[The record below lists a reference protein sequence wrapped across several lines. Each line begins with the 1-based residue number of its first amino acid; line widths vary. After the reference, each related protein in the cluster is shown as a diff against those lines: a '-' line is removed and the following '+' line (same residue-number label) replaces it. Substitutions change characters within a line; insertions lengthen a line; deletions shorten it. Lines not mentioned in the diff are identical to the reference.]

1 MPCAT
6 PPMVGTSRAPSRR
19 SQARRSLVEPGRAAP
34 ALPGTPGA
42 GGTRC
47 RGGPER
53 RVPHFA
59 LRSRCLH
66 GDTALATLPRPE
78 SVSLGLCCHLGGGLG
93 RGDGAQGVRGTRSC
107 PQQDRASPAPL
118 LLPEAQAAP
127 HCIQGILSPQ
137 PCARCPQALGTEQPV
152 MPAMLTCLPCA
163 RGRGDRSA
171 AHQRQE
177 RVCPHQ

>member
-19 SQARRSLVEPGRAAP
+19 SQARRSLVEPS
-34 ALPGTPGA
+34 PGPLGLGERGA
-42 GGTRC
+42 VVVPNGG
-47 RGGPER
+47 
-53 RVPHFA
+53 
-59 LRSRCLH
+59 SR
-66 GDTALATLPRPE
+66 TLPSAPVACMGTQPWPRCHAPNPCPWGFAVTRGE
-78 SVSLGLCCHLGGGLG
+78 AWAVGTELGVSVVLGAVPS
-93 RGDGAQGVRGTRSC
+93 RTEPAQPRCTC
-107 PQQDRASPAPL
+107 L

>member
-34 ALPGTPGA
+34 ALPGTPG
-42 GGTRC
+42 GTRC
-47 RGGPER
+47 RGDPER
-53 RVPHFA
+53 RVPHSA

-78 SVSLGLCCHLGGGLG
+78 SVSLGLCCHPGGGLG